1 MKKEEIIAKLKEVL
15 NQLNEGLSGE
25 WDGFEGTDDQPDCRL
40 SEASIELEDIIK
52 DLEDEENE

>member
-25 WDGFEGTDDQPDCRL
+25 WEEFEGTDEQPDSRL
-40 SEASIELEDIIK
+40 TEASIELENIIN
-52 DLEDEENE
+52 DLEDE